1 MKNPKMALMVG
12 GKMDKMGPPKPY
24 DAPEEEGE
32 ESMFKAPEG
41 MDVSDKKPGETMDV
55 VCTLEVKDNGMLCVR
70 KVNGMEVPG
79 YEDKDKPD
87 DESKESS
94 DTFMD
99 AAMPD
104 DGESGDA
111 GGSDDKEAM

>member
-1 MKNPKMALMVG
+1 MKPKMALVV
-12 GKMDKMGPPKPY
+12 GKMDKMGPPKAY

-32 ESMFKAPEG
+32 EAMFKAPEG
-41 MDVSDKKPGETMDV
+41 MDIGDKKPGETMDV

-79 YEDKDKPD
+79 YEDKSKMDDEDKP
-87 DESKESS
+87 SS

-99 AAMPD
+99 AAVPE
-104 DGESGDA
+104 DGEGAAPGGDE
-111 GGSDDKEAM
+111 GGMA